1 MQRQEI
7 PTIREN
13 RNCNID
19 VNNLSLRTSKEDG
32 GGGGRWG
39 GEEGGE
45 VGEVGE
51 PYMKKAD

>member
-19 VNNLSLRTSKEDG
+19 ANNLSLRTSKEDG
-32 GGGGRWG
+32 GGGGG
-39 GEEGGE
+39 GGRGGGE

-51 PYMKKAD
+51 PYIKKAD